1 MLGQGSIG
9 QRHGR
14 VLAGLGATVVAVPA
28 RAELKIEHVDGIVIA
43 TDKGRHAADIERLKH
58 VAPLLVEK
66 PLATTAEEASR
77 AVVGAKVHVGCC
89 LRFDAALA
97 EVKAKLPTLGRIE
110 SVEVECLSWLPDWR
124 PQRDYKQSYSAREG
138 EGGVLRDL
146 IHEIDYCLWMFGR
159 PKSVMGKLFNSGV
172 LGIPVEES
180 ARLHLGFGHFSAL
193 LHLSFASKRASRKLK
208 VIGEH
213 GTLEWDGLHPAD
225 PNEKYVEQAKAWLSA
240 LSGGAAGPLATAED
254 GIMALRVCDGARR

>member
-9 QRHGR
+9 QRHVR
-14 VLAGLGATVVAVPA
+14 VLTARGAEVLAVPA
-28 RAELKIEHVDGIVIA
+28 RAETRIENVDGIVIA
-43 TDKGRHAADIERLKH
+43 TETGRHAADIERLKG

-66 PLATTAEEASR
+66 PLATTADEAAR

-97 EVKAKLPTLGRIE
+97 EVRAQLPTLGRIQ

-180 ARLHLGFGHFSAL
+180 ARLHLGFGSFTAL
-193 LHLSFASKRASRKLK
+193 VHLSFASRRASRQLK

-213 GTLEWDGLHPAD
+213 GVLEWDGLKTVD
-225 PNEKYVEQAKAWLSA
+225 PNEKYVEQAKAWLSV
-240 LSGGAAGPLATAED
+240 LSGGSPGALATAED
-254 GIMALRVCDGARR
+254 GILALRVCDGARR